1 MYFVQNLL
9 YIVYE
14 EKFTFTQSKQ
24 KRKRRGGEEAEKT
37 PNKVLYSQNS
47 QFNLS
52 LHFETGDQRSE
63 STPSLEM

>member
-1 MYFVQNLL
+1 MKKSLPL
-9 YIVYE
+9 R
-14 EKFTFTQSKQ
+14 S
-24 KRKRRGGEEAEKT
+24 RSRSGRGGEGAEKT